1 MPEAPTA
8 APSVAEQSAEAK
20 QLMTSMKA
28 SLSLAQSIH
37 KELSDSRH
45 HSGTARLKFHQSGA
59 DAIAAF
65 YRDARKVHQL
75 HGRLSEPGVA
85 DKSLMPNERKAVSYT
100 HLTLPTKRIV

>member
-85 DKSLMPNERKAVSYT
+85 EKA
-100 HLTLPTKRIV
+100 